1 VVFLD
6 QPIAQRVGHFL
17 FVFDDENPH
26 GRDSIG
32 SLTDKLTTMDYL
44 RLQQTLVSTLALE
57 QPPVAIAFRE
67 DVPAGVARLEGA
79 QPSSCS
85 FWRLA
90 AAGRTFYTVPDDH
103 HNCPIGS
110 YTHNI
115 PLPPAREPE
124 LMQTLSLMSDIGYLR
139 MEEVPGVPR
148 LPRTPAVIVYSPLAD
163 APVEPDVVLIA
174 GKPGRLMLLQEA
186 AARAKHSA
194 SPMLGRPTCMAI
206 PAAVAGTAV
215 VSSLGCVGNRV
226 YTGISD
232 DAFYTVVSAGAL
244 EAIAG
249 ELGTIVAA
257 NATLAEFHQG
267 RRSSIAAV

>member
-1 VVFLD
+1 M
-6 QPIAQRVGHFL
+6 
-17 FVFDDENPH
+17 
-26 GRDSIG
+26 
-32 SLTDKLTTMDYL
+32 TDYP
-44 RLQQTLVSTLALE
+44 RLHQALVSALALE
-57 QPPVAIAFRE
+57 RPPIAIAFRDE
-67 DVPAGVARLEGA
+67 APAGVARLEGA

-90 AAGRTFYTVPDDH
+90 AEGRTFYTVPADH
-103 HNCPIGS
+103 HNCPVGS

-148 LPRTPAVIVYSPLAD
+148 LPQTPGVIVYSPLAS
-163 APVEPDVVLIA
+163 APVDPDVVLIA
-174 GKPGRLMLLQEA
+174 GKPGKLMLLQEA
-186 AARAKHSA
+186 ATRAQQSA

-206 PAAVAGTAV
+206 PATVAGTAV

-226 YTGISD
+226 YTGVTD
-232 DAFYTVVSAGAL
+232 DEFYTVVNATAL
-244 EAIAG
+244 ESITAQM
-249 ELGTIVAA
+249 GTILAA

-267 RRSSIAAV
+267 RRASIATA